1 MHFGTSLATIA
12 TISKLSSLSLLITEL
27 CTSSPH
33 HPPDHQVC
41 RETGA
46 RERVGGERSTEEM
59 VPYKVERILK
69 KESVLLYF
77 YFDGSIDNT
86 PTVLHMN

>member
-1 MHFGTSLATIA
+1 M
-12 TISKLSSLSLLITEL
+12 
-27 CTSSPH
+27 
-33 HPPDHQVC
+33 
-41 RETGA
+41 
-46 RERVGGERSTEEM
+46 GGERSTEEM